1 MDSKT
6 LIRLL
11 VEGGWREVRV
21 AGSHHTF
28 KHPDRKEIL
37 TVPHPKKD
45 LPLGTVNS
53 ILKKAG
59 LK

>member
-1 MDSKT
+1 MLEDA
-6 LIRLL
+6 
-11 VEGGWREVRV
+11 GWKKVRV
-21 AGSHHTF
+21 VGSHHIF
-28 KHPDRKEIL
+28 KHESRKEIL

-45 LPLGTVNS
+45 LPIGTANS